1 MQRLNAADW
10 AQATRYADALAAYTA
25 DEPTPWSDF
34 YIARTRALVAR
45 AQGDANTDT
54 QIAQLRQLAEEK
66 QLFDALPL
74 LAGA

>member
-1 MQRLNAADW
+1 
-10 AQATRYADALAAYTA
+10 
-25 DEPTPWSDF
+25 
-34 YIARTRALVAR
+34 LVAR

>member
-1 MQRLNAADW
+1 MEACLNASDW

-25 DEPTPWSDF
+25 EEPTPWSDF

-45 AQGDANTDT
+45 AQGDTATEIT
-54 QIAQLRQLAEEK
+54 RLRQLAEDK

-74 LAGA
+74 LADA